1 MYLLHYLCNLK
12 IMTTEIK
19 KAAEQK
25 MQKSLEA
32 LKLDLGKV
40 RTGRAHTGLLDHIT
54 VDYYGTPTAIHQV
67 ANVNLADARTI
78 TVAPWEKKML
88 NSIEKAIRNSDLGLN
103 PVTVGE
109 LIRVPMPP
117 LTEERRR
124 DLTKVVKHEAEN
136 ARVAMR
142 NIRRDANTHL
152 KDLLKEKKIAEDEE
166 RRGQEEI
173 QKLTDRYISEIDK
186 TLQVKEAELMAI

>member
-1 MYLLHYLCNLK
+1 VYLLHYLCNLK

-40 RTGRAHTGLLDHIT
+40 RTGRAHTGLLDHIM

-88 NSIEKAIRNSDLGLN
+88 NSVEKAIRNSDLGLN

-186 TLQVKEAELMAI
+186 TLQAKEAELMAI

>member
-1 MYLLHYLCNLK
+1 M
-12 IMTTEIK
+12 IADIK

-67 ANVNLADARTI
+67 ANINLADARTI

-88 NSIEKAIRNSDLGLN
+88 SSVEKAIRNSDLGLN

-109 LIRVPMPP
+109 LIRVPMPA

-124 DLTKVVKHEAEN
+124 DLIKVVKHEAEN

-166 RRGQEEI
+166 RRGQDEI
-173 QKLTDRYISEIDK
+173 QKLTDRYISDIDK
-186 TLQVKEAELMAI
+186 TLQIKEAELMAI